1 MAYFDDLVPD
11 YTVETANG
19 ESNEYDEKLEALK
32 RLLFM
37 FKLAVNGSAVI
48 LADEEGNVVAVSPE
62 FVTQFGW
69 TLEEFQE
76 VEPGDFFHAD
86 SLAIANVHKDN
97 HLAAPY
103 IARCKN
109 KAEQSA
115 YFQVQG
121 LCVAFDNQHWR
132 MLSFVLI

>member
-11 YTVETANG
+11 YTMETAEG
-19 ESNEYDEKLEALK
+19 ESNEYEPRLESLR
-32 RLLFM
+32 RLLYM

-69 TLEEFQE
+69 TLAEFQAL
-76 VEPGDFFHAD
+76 EPGDFFHAD
-86 SLAIANVHKDN
+86 SLAIANTHKNN

-103 IARCKN
+103 IARCYN

-121 LCVAFDNQHWR
+121 LCVAFDSQHWR